1 MKRKILTYLPAAAAV
16 LALFA
21 AGCALRPA
29 GTAAAPAL
37 PAPSAEA
44 AAPTPE
50 APRTVRV
57 EYRAGD
63 EVLLLTEIEAGELPP
78 EAPVPEGARIIGWTW
93 ESGEAT
99 VPGTVPLWSDTA
111 FYAVTCPLLRGDAAL
126 FFPDEHGLFRPADVL
141 TRAEAAAALRALLQR
156 PEDLAETLA
165 AWDAAPE
172 EVLPCSEFKDLLAVL
187 FAPDEAEAAAAELL
201 PEGALTVTRA
211 EAAACLAR
219 LTGRGAAED
228 APYFPD
234 VSPSRPDS
242 AAILALAAE
251 GTAAPEEWLVKAKDG
266 FVWIDGYLYRI
277 DDEGYFLQD
286 VTEDSLYYDANGRY
300 TCGNEELDGFVAE
313 ALVKLTL
320 PENTRRQDLKA
331 VYNHVK
337 NDFSYLPRNY
347 YASGATGWE
356 IEEALTIFRTG
367 KGNCYCYAGAFCA
380 LARGLGY
387 NAVTYSGT
395 MGNQDQPHAWT
406 EISLDGGI
414 YICDPEIEWNYWYLQ
429 MYTDNFMM
437 PRESAGGWNYQAVG
451 RT

>member
-1 MKRKILTYLPAAAAV
+1 MKRKILFYLPAAAAV
-16 LALFA
+16 LAVFA
-21 AGCALRPA
+21 AGCAFRPV
-29 GTAAAPAL
+29 GTAAEPAL
-37 PAPSAEA
+37 PSPSAEVA
-44 AAPTPE
+44 AATPE
-50 APRTVRV
+50 APQAVRV
-57 EYRAGD
+57 EYRVGAD
-63 EVLLLTEIEAGELPP
+63 VLLLTEIEAGGLPP
-78 EAPVPEGARIIGWTW
+78 EAPGSEDTRIIGWTW

-99 VPGTVPLWSDTA
+99 VPGAVPLWSDTV
-111 FYAVTCPLLRGDAAL
+111 FYGVTRPLLREDAAL
-126 FFPDEHGLFRPADVL
+126 FYPDEHGLFRPADVL

-156 PEDLAETLA
+156 PDDLAETLA

-172 EVLPCSEFKDLLAVL
+172 EVLPCSEFKNLLAGL
-187 FAPDEAEAAAAELL
+187 FAPDEADAAAAEFL
-201 PEGALTVTRA
+201 PEEALTVTRA
-211 EAAACLAR
+211 EAAACLAD
-219 LTGRGAAED
+219 LTGRTPAED
-228 APYFPD
+228 TPYFPD
-234 VSPSRPDS
+234 VSPSRADS
-242 AAILALAAE
+242 GAILALTGGSPLSREDLLAQ
-251 GTAAPEEWLVKAKDG
+251 AKDG

-277 DDEGYFLQD
+277 DDEGWFLQD
-286 VTEDSLYYDANGRY
+286 ITEDSLYYDANGRY
-300 TCGNEELDGFVAE
+300 TCGNTELDDFVAE
-313 ALVKLTL
+313 ALVKLTA
-320 PENTRRQDLKA
+320 PEKTRREDLKA

-356 IEEALTIFRTG
+356 IDEALTLFRTG
-367 KGNCYCYAGAFCA
+367 KGNCYCYAGTFCA